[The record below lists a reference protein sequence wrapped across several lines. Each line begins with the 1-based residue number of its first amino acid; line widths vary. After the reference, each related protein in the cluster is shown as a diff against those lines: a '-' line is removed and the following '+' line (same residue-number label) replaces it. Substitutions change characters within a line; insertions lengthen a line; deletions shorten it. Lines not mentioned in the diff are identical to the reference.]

1 MLNRREFCGAAAA
14 VAASVAFGSRAY
26 AADAR
31 YDLVIKG
38 GRVIDPSLRLDG
50 IRDVGVVQGRIAAV
64 ETSIAGS
71 AAETIDA
78 RGKLVVPGLIDIHT
92 HAARTVEGPSM
103 VLADGVTGWIDAGS
117 HGADGID
124 LGVKVARASPQ
135 QGRLL
140 INIGRGG
147 ILPDGDTMDLARA
160 DTGVLRA
167 AIAAHRDLIVGIKAR
182 LTKGVTANDIE
193 TLKRAQDVAT
203 AFGLPVM
210 IHMGQTESPL
220 PQLLDLLKP
229 GDIVTHLF
237 APPPNAIIDDAGR
250 ILPAVLAARRR
261 GVWFDVGFGRVG
273 HLRWDVVDKI
283 LKAGFWPDT
292 FSTDWNADSKTTG
305 VVDLPNCMSK
315 LFTFGMSLSEAIACA
330 TVNAARTFP
339 VFRDRGT
346 LNVGAVADITLL
358 ELREGEFEFVDNYDN
373 KIKGKQRLF
382 PAGTVLAGKRG

>member
-1 MLNRREFCGAAAA
+1 MFNRRDLLAAAA
-14 VAASVAFGSRAY
+14 AGAATAAFGSRAF
-26 AADAR
+26 AADVR

-50 IRDVGVVQGRIAAV
+50 IRDLGIVQGRIAAV
-64 ETSIAGS
+64 EPSIA
-71 AAETIDA
+71 AATAATIDA

-92 HAARTVEGPSM
+92 HAARTLEGPGM

-124 LGVKVARASPQ
+124 LGLKVARASPQ

-140 INIGRGG
+140 INVGRGG
-147 ILPDGDTMDLARA
+147 ILPDGDTMDLKRA
-160 DTGVLRA
+160 DTGAMRA
-167 AIAAHRDLIVGIKAR
+167 AIEPHRDLIVGIKAR
-182 LTKGVTANDIE
+182 LTKGVTANDAE
-193 TLKRAQDVAT
+193 TLRRAQEVAT

-220 PQLLDLLKP
+220 PQLLDLLKS

-237 APPPNAIIDDAGR
+237 APPPNAIIDDAGK

-273 HLRWDVVDKI
+273 HLRWDIVDKV

-315 LFTFGMSLSEAIACA
+315 LFAYGMSVSEAVACV

-346 LNVGAVADITLL
+346 LNVGAVADIALL
-358 ELREGEFEFVDNYDN
+358 ELREGEFEFIDNYDN
-373 KIKGKQRLF
+373 KIKAKQRLF
-382 PAGTVLAGKRG
+382 PAGTVLAGKRV